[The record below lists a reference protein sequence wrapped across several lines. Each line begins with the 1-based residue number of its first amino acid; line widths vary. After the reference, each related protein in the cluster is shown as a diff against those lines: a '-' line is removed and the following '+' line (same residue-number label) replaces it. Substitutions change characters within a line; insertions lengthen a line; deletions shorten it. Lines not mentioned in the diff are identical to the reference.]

1 MGGMQ
6 RPLAKGKLLITG
18 LVQKDPRNATCRQ
31 QKPQQLPR
39 HTWTTGTND
48 IWTSKKPDFTAPK
61 WRSDNFPHLLLYRT
75 GYIVY
80 HYKLPGFFKQR
91 DCIFLNKEVPRCGSQ
106 ILPLLSTT
114 ADSLYHCCMSG
125 YMATKTAKNQNQSN
139 STLNNQHA
147 PYHLTPKAREY
158 FGHCCIPNLSFQ
170 FLLEVCMFHLSVFSL
185 EEGSAAFAPFPALSW
200 CQCPLLALGYPGST
214 SPTISLEGHISKV
227 PSSCTKC
234 SSDHLKG
241 RNTTRGFLLKI
252 QTCSSCP

>member
-1 MGGMQ
+1 MPHVDNKNLSNYQGILGQQVLMIFEHLKNLILQ
-6 RPLAKGKLLITG
+6 PLSGDL
-18 LVQKDPRNATCRQ
+18 
-31 QKPQQLPR
+31 
-39 HTWTTGTND
+39 TTFPICFCTELGTL
-48 IWTSKKPDFTAPK
+48 FTII
-61 WRSDNFPHLLLYRT
+61 NYQ
-75 GYIVY
+75 V
-80 HYKLPGFFKQR
+80 FFKQR

-214 SPTISLEGHISKV
+214 SPTVSLEGHISKV
-227 PSSCTKC
+227 PFSCTKC